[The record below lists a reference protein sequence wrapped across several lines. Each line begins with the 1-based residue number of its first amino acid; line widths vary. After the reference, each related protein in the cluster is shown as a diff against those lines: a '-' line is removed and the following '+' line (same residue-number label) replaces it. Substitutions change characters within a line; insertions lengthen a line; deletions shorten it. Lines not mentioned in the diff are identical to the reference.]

1 MAKVWVGFCAV
12 LVFCTPEVGSPK
24 SHFHP
29 LMLCVPLTVD
39 WSEKDTGVPLQCPE
53 FWKAAAGASRMFTWL
68 LSDRVQ
74 PSLLVTV
81 RVTLKMPVPE

>member
-1 MAKVWVGFCAV
+1 MAKVWVGFWEV
-12 LVFCTPEVGSPK
+12 LVFCMPEVGSPK

-29 LMLCVPLTVD
+29 LILCVPLTVD
-39 WSEKDTGVPLQCPE
+39 WSVKVTGVPLHCPRLLN
-53 FWKAAAGASRMFTWL
+53 AAAGASSTFTKL
-68 LSDRVQ
+68 LSERVQ